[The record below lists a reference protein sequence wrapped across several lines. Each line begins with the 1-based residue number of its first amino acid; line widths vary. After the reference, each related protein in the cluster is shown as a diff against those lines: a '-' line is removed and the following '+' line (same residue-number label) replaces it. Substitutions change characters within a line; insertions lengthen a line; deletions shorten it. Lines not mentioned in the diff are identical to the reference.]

1 MGGSNVE
8 RTRQGIAPYLA
19 AAGSAVIFGFSF
31 LFTKNALD
39 NLEAFEL
46 LGLRF
51 FLAAVSVLLLHRLRL
66 IQVMLTWDKLRSLLL
81 VALLQPL
88 LYFICETIGVQHTS
102 SSVAG
107 VLIGLIPVAV
117 AAFSALLLKEPVSRK
132 QWTAIIVSAAGVVL
146 LTWPQLQEGLGGLG
160 GVFALLGA
168 VLAGALYNTVSRQA
182 SQKAEPAEVTYVMML
197 VGAVV
202 FNLIVMTRAALNGAP
217 IMYFRVFASS
227 ETTFA
232 LLYLG
237 LLSSVGA
244 FFLLNYALSRLSASR
259 AAVFINLTPV
269 FSVAAGVLF
278 RGERLLPLQLMGAAV
293 VLAGV
298 WGVTS
303 EKSRR
308 NGG

>member
-1 MGGSNVE
+1 ME

-19 AAGSAVIFGFSF
+19 AAGSAVIFRFSF

-51 FLAAVSVLLLHRLRL
+51 FLAAVSVLLLRRLRL

-132 QWTAIIVSAAGVVL
+132 QWAAIIVSAAGVVL

-168 VLAGALYNTVSRQA
+168 VLAGALYNIVSRQA

-269 FSVAAGVLF
+269 FPVAAGVLF